1 MTTSSVIGSTTTTT
15 ATTTTAASPFNP
27 PLANIVFIIDES
39 NGLNQSQAIIED
51 NYIANLTAQWTYFER
66 VAIAEYGGSGEY
78 NFTGFGTFNS
88 WDDFRQFVT
97 TGLVYYG
104 DAMPTLAG

>member
-1 MTTSSVIGSTTTTT
+1 VIGSTTTTT
-15 ATTTTAASPFNP
+15 AALPFNP

-39 NGLNQSQAIIED
+39 NGLNQSQAVIED
-51 NYIANLTAQWTYFER
+51 NFIANLTAQWTHFER

-78 NFTGFGTFNS
+78 DFYEFGIVKS
-88 WDDFRQFVT
+88 WDEFRQFVT
-97 TGLVYYG
+97 TGLSYYG